1 MQISPIQQD
10 RNYRNNNFKGTVSPE
25 VTSLIN
31 KCAKVEAKHYIT
43 SLERGVSA
51 EEKVLLNIKKTWNLV
66 LTTISEKVQS
76 MHPSTNLRV
85 KEYKDIW
92 RGKVYDL
99 FFENKPLDIGIHNH
113 FIKASEIECG
123 LADSKRFI
131 KISNEIEPKKIDKAI
146 LERAI
151 NKLEGELQNDNLS
164 TYSTKYPAIIEYQ
177 GQSKNIT
184 KEETKSN
191 VVRMNKAINKAKAK
205 RAEKIKIE
213 NVKLD
218 NQELLNKIFG

>member
-1 MQISPIQQD
+1 MI
-10 RNYRNNNFKGTVSPE
+10 E
-25 VTSLIN
+25 L
-31 KCAKVEAKHYIT
+31 H
-43 SLERGVSA
+43 
-51 EEKVLLNIKKTWNLV
+51 
-66 LTTISEKVQS
+66 
-76 MHPSTNLRV
+76 
-85 KEYKDIW
+85 
-92 RGKVYDL
+92 L

-113 FIKASEIECG
+113 FIEASEIECG

-151 NKLEGELQNDNLS
+151 NELEWELQNDNLS